1 VRLSKVIGASVGA
14 DARIRVAVLDDNER
28 FRTRLVER
36 LRFFPELV
44 VAFEAGSAAEFLAR
58 LGRQVEPVQV
68 ALLDIALPHSS
79 GIEVAS
85 RLTSDHPDIGVLM
98 FTVFEAEE
106 TVLGAIQAGASG
118 YLLKDAP
125 IDAIVRA
132 IHEVHEGGVPLSR
145 PVARRL
151 LGVLGKPAAATP
163 VAARPAVGADHD
175 ELSPRE
181 VELLERIVRGDTEQ
195 VIAAHLDISPHTVRT
210 HVKNIYRKLRV
221 RTRAAAVRLAYE
233 RHLLG
238 RPQSS

>member
-1 VRLSKVIGASVGA
+1 MNGASVGA
-14 DARIRVAVLDDNER
+14 DARIRVAILDDNER

-44 VAFEAGSAAEFLAR
+44 VAFEAGSAAEFLTR
-58 LGRQVEPVQV
+58 LGQQVEPVQV

-85 RLTSDHPDIGVLM
+85 RLTGDYPAIGVLM

-125 IDAIVRA
+125 VETIVRA

-151 LGVLGKPAAATP
+151 LGVLGKPAAAPAAVARP
-163 VAARPAVGADHD
+163 VASDHD

-238 RPQSS
+238 RPPLS